1 MYRLRQVVVLQS
13 DSFTLPFYN
22 LVGLQYPGELVRLIS
37 DREEDFVKMPHEI
50 EREVDEAVGRL
61 CVGDSDFID

>member
-37 DREEDFVKMPHEI
+37 DRE
-50 EREVDEAVGRL
+50 
-61 CVGDSDFID
+61 